1 MYFQIFKI
9 RPQLFKTKGMNGLK
23 EFKTGFTANSKFQ
36 ASKIYNKLCQTGTS
50 KSNVSN
56 TF

>member
-1 MYFQIFKI
+1 
-9 RPQLFKTKGMNGLK
+9 MNGLK